1 MALPESE
8 RSLGE
13 RIFRVV
19 GAQFGVHACM
29 SGLRMGVPLMVLDL
43 GQGAAAAGF
52 ALALFGLGQILLSL
66 PAGHVADRYGVK
78 RPVYV
83 GMAIAIIG
91 AAIAAVW
98 PIYPVLCLTAFL
110 EGAAI
115 AVVVVAIQR
124 QAGRLSDDVADL
136 RRVFAW
142 LTFGPAAANFA
153 GPLLVGLVI
162 DAAGFQAAFMLQVGI
177 ALMTWPFIR
186 LMREYPATPSAQ
198 GSRQGAWA
206 LWRDPV
212 IRRVLSMNWF
222 VSATWD
228 LHTVMLPLLGHA
240 RGLSAGVIGGIL
252 GAFALAA
259 ALIRLVTPAM
269 AARVKEWVLL
279 SFALGLAAV
288 LLALYPLMSSVV
300 AMAVCSILIG
310 AAVGSVQPLVMGLLH
325 QITPPDRQ
333 GQAAGLRMVMINASS
348 ISMPV
353 LAGSAGGLV
362 GVAGVFWVGAALMA
376 FGARQAV
383 GLRSMLDRGKA

>member
-1 MALPESE
+1 MAVPESE

-29 SGLRMGVPLMVLDL
+29 AGLRMGVPLLVLEL
-43 GQGAAAAGF
+43 GLGAAAAGF

-66 PAGHVADRYGVK
+66 PAGHIADRFGVK
-78 RPVYV
+78 RPVYA

-98 PIYPVLCLTAFL
+98 PIYPVLCLTALL

-142 LTFGPAAANFA
+142 LTFGPATANFA
-153 GPLLVGLVI
+153 GPFLVGLVI
-162 DAAGFQAAFMLQVGI
+162 DAAGFKVAFMMQVGI
-177 ALMTWPFIR
+177 ALLTLPFIWS
-186 LMREYPATPSAQ
+186 MREYPPTAPAE
-198 GSRQGAWA
+198 GRRQGAWA

-212 IRRVLSMNWF
+212 MRRVLSMNWF

-240 RGLSAGVIGGIL
+240 RGLSAGVIGSIL

-279 SFALGLAAV
+279 SCALGVAAV

-310 AAVGSVQPLVMGLLH
+310 AAVGSVQPLAMTLLH

-348 ISMPV
+348 ISMPM
-353 LAGSAGGLV
+353 LAGSAGGLL
-362 GVAGVFWVGAALMA
+362 GVAGVFWAGAVMMA
-376 FGARQAV
+376 YGARQAV
-383 GLRSMLDRGKA
+383 GLRAMLDRDRP